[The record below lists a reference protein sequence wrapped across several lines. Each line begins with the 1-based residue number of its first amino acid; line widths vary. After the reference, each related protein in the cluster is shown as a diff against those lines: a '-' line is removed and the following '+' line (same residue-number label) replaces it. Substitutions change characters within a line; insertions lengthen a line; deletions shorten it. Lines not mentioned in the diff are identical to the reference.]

1 MKIDTIKKI
10 IIFIIKYIFKAI
22 VVLCMLVAL
31 LFLYNVGIV
40 PSGRLAEGIN
50 QKSISSIKLGMSRC
64 EVIERLGIPF
74 DSSEYYI
81 LSSKGKVKP
90 ENIVITYMYSN
101 PGILWD
107 IEIYV
112 NFNRNDKV
120 IRVNMQEG
128 DGNFFV
134 YDAQHPKK
142 EINFETYNRIIPK
155 TKKAKQIG
163 QENQKVEGS
172 RKVEGSGDSDSTS
185 LMTTVS
191 TITHT

>member
-1 MKIDTIKKI
+1 MKKI
-10 IIFIIKYIFKAI
+10 IIFIFKSIFKAI

-50 QKSISSIKLGMSRC
+50 QESISSIKLGMNKC

-74 DSSEYYI
+74 NSSELYT
-81 LSSKGKVKP
+81 LSSKGEVEP
-90 ENIVITYMYSN
+90 ESIIITYMYSK

-112 NFNRNDKV
+112 NFNRNDEV
-120 IRVNMQEG
+120 IRLNMQEG

-134 YDAQHPKK
+134 YDTQYPNKK
-142 EINFETYNRIIPK
+142 INFEIYNRVIPK
-155 TKKAKQIG
+155 AKKAKQI
-163 QENQKVEGS
+163 N
-172 RKVEGSGDSDSTS
+172 
-185 LMTTVS
+185 
-191 TITHT
+191 